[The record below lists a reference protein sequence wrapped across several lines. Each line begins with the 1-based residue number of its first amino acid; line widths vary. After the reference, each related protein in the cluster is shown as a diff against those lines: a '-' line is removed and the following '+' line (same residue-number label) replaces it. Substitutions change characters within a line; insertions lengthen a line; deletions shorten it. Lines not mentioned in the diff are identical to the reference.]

1 MTASS
6 EVAWRVPRTATMLVV
21 ANAPM
26 TSAKPITSHAL
37 MGSPKLR
44 SRLVLD
50 TETFVDLD
58 TRCCP
63 VTVSGVNV

>member
-1 MTASS
+1 
-6 EVAWRVPRTATMLVV
+6 MLVV

-50 TETFVDLD
+50 TETLVDLD
-58 TRCCP
+58 TRCFP
-63 VTVSGVNV
+63 VRVSGVNV